1 MTDRLQMMVVE
12 DDRDTAEMLTAY
24 FEAQGYVVTAVAWG
38 QDAVRLAQ
46 QELLP
51 DLILLDIRLP
61 DMDGYEVCK
70 QLRAHRRTQNV
81 PVIFLTEKRER
92 SDRLSGLELGAVD
105 YITKPFDI
113 QDLRLRVRNVLRRS
127 KYQTLVHPITG
138 LPYDDLVEE
147 RLRVTLTRHNWALLT
162 IQVNGLDAFADRYGF
177 VARDDALRALALMMN
192 NTVNEGQVDAEAA
205 FVGQLND
212 ASFVILSE
220 VSHAPELRERLST
233 RIRQAVHY
241 FYPAKERSATDEP
254 PPALNFAVGLI
265 SEQTGPYPD
274 KDALKAAGLQSVQPL

>member
-24 FEAQGYVVTAVAWG
+24 FEAQGYGVNAVAWG

-46 QELLP
+46 QDTLP

-81 PVIFLTEKRER
+81 PVIFLTERRER

-113 QDLRLRVRNVLRRS
+113 QDLRLRVRNILRRS
-127 KYQTLVHPITG
+127 KYQTLVHPVTG
-138 LPYDDLVEE
+138 LPYDELVEE
-147 RLRVTLTRHNWALLT
+147 RLRVMLPQHNWALLT
-162 IQVNGLDAFADRYGF
+162 ISIGGLDAFADRYGF

-192 NTVNEGQVDAEAA
+192 NALSESQIDPDTS

-212 ASFVILSE
+212 ANFVIISD
-220 VSHAPELRERLST
+220 VAHGSDLRERLAA

-241 FYPAKERSATDEP
+241 FYPAKERSAANEP
-254 PPALNFAVGLI
+254 PPALKFSVGLLTD
-265 SEQTGPYPD
+265 QTGPYTD
-274 KDALKAAGLQSVQPL
+274 QDALKAAALKSVQPL